1 MIAIPT
7 RPINYDPGHYKGIPL
22 MTNTHTTTH
31 DANNVLLPLINPKLV
46 SQLSAVSGVFN
57 NKDMTEVE
65 FCASV
70 MGKWI
75 QRAKNAGNAVSE
87 TPQHLEEAR
96 NLYDFYIQFQANQN
110 ARKGVLNT
118 LYQTGS
124 IEQARAVLE
133 ANLR

>member
-1 MIAIPT
+1 
-7 RPINYDPGHYKGIPL
+7 

-110 ARKGVLNT
+110 ARKGVLNK